1 MTQQPQRHIAL
12 WVVPAVLTLASAAPS
27 AAQTLLSPDWT
38 VSLDHQPLAAQSPFD
53 TVTTRYAETQGSQ
66 ARWTVRQ
73 RAVSG
78 TPLAVSRPDSQPSDT
93 QVTWRH
99 NWTALHETTPSGL
112 ELSLSPHAGLNWDG
126 RGSSAVAGA
135 TVRVG
140 RGLDRLAP
148 DGAEAFG
155 ERPRWYVFASGSK
168 RAVGYNFTRRDGALV
183 NEGLSHDAGH
193 GAMGDAAIGVAWRKG
208 PLQSSVGIAYR
219 EVEIDGLR
227 GYGGRTT
234 DVDEG
239 VLAFQLS
246 FRPQ

>member
-1 MTQQPQRHIAL
+1 MRQQSRRRIAL
-12 WVVPAVLTLASAAPS
+12 GLVPAVVMLAAAAPCI
-27 AAQTLLSPDWT
+27 AQSLLSPDWT
-38 VSLDHQPLAAQSPFD
+38 VSLDRQPLMTQSPFD
-53 TVTTRYAETQGSQ
+53 TVTTRHAEATDSE

-73 RAVSG
+73 RTQAA
-78 TPLAVSRPDSQPSDT
+78 TPLALSRPDSQPTDT

-99 NWTALHETTPSGL
+99 DWTALHETTSSGL

-126 RGSSAVAGA
+126 RSSSAVAGA